1 MTERMVKIDQA
12 SQSDSGTKL
21 QNNSPRSNDP
31 ETGKQLEQNRE
42 NEITARQRV
51 FNSSS
56 EYKKREIVFGQI
68 QRLQTRFSNLETKID
83 QILEILKSNH
93 QLNSN

>member
-1 MTERMVKIDQA
+1 MVKIDQA

-21 QNNSPRSNDP
+21 QNNSPWSNDP

-42 NEITARQRV
+42 NEINARQRV
-51 FNSSS
+51 FNSSP

-68 QRLQTRFSNLETKID
+68 QRLQTRLSNLETKID